1 MVGLKVLLEGRT
13 TACDNWISQTAFEDN
28 ACKEVN
34 KARFFL
40 SQSESSLP
48 AAIAFLELQV

>member
-28 ACKEVN
+28 ACEEVN

-40 SQSESSLP
+40 SQSKSSLP